1 MNDGLTTDPVGRVPA
16 FLEGWKARSKAPN
29 MSGLAAAHRL
39 IEGWRALSASA
50 PAFAQTPPTISLV
63 AVRRVLDG
71 LRGPLDRARGR
82 GEFID
87 IWSVAGLGRR
97 EVPNAAVLAWLI
109 NPRGSHGQ
117 GSHCLAALMGQVA
130 RKAPE
135 WSVPTELLRS
145 ARVEA
150 EQRPL
155 GSDRDRVDIVVEA
168 PGLIVFVEV
177 KIDAGE
183 GEAQLSR
190 YTESARRV
198 AAVRAAP
205 GVTPGTPLVLF
216 LSPRP
221 PAEQVANLV
230 HLTWRDVAAA
240 LAEAARSAPDPARL
254 IIRSF
259 AKHARA
265 FG

>member
-1 MNDGLTTDPVGRVPA
+1 MADG
-16 FLEGWKARSKAPN
+16 FLEGWKARSNPKVDDR
-29 MSGLAAAHRL
+29 LAATRRL
-39 IEGWRALSASA
+39 IEGLRARPIS
-50 PAFAQTPPTISLV
+50 PTVIPEPGPRTDV
-63 AVRRVLDG
+63 AAIRRVVDG
-71 LRGPLDRARGR
+71 LRAPVQLARSR

-87 IWSVAGLGRR
+87 VWAVAGLGRR
-97 EVPNAAVLAWLI
+97 EVPNAAVLAWLL
-109 NPRGSHGQ
+109 NPQGSHGQ
-117 GSHCLAALMGQVA
+117 GVLCLAALMKQVA
-130 RKAPE
+130 RKAPK
-135 WSVPTELLRS
+135 WNLPVDRIMG

-155 GSDRDRVDIVVEA
+155 GSDRDRVDIVIEA

-190 YTESARRV
+190 YTESAQRV
-198 AAVRAAP
+198 AAVRGAAGGLP
-205 GVTPGTPLVLF
+205 MTPLVLF

-221 PAEQVANLV
+221 PVESIPNLV
-230 HLTWRDVAAA
+230 HLTWREVAAG
-240 LAEAARSAPDPARL
+240 LAEAARAGPDPARF

-259 AKHARA
+259 ANHARS